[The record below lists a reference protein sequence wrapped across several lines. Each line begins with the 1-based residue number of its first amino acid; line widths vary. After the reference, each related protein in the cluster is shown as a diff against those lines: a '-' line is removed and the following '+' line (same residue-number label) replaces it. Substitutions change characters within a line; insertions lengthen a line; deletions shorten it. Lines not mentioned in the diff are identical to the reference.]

1 MRSAGMRRRPPL
13 NSSPRATHPSP
24 GLAAVKACNRKTPL
38 DKASWKIRAPG
49 NRKRKSGNMIPDR
62 GGFGDHGEGVHY

>member
-1 MRSAGMRRRPPL
+1 MGATLLHAFGGDAPEVSAEFVPAG
-13 NSSPRATHPSP
+13 H
-24 GLAAVKACNRKTPL
+24 ACNRKTPL